1 MSNHICTFLH
11 FLTLFI
17 INKNLYKKFYSQVI
31 STFVDNIPKKNISCI
46 IKHSFGGVY
55 MGKIE
60 DIYEFILKTKFEY
73 WLEDTIKDIK
83 IIEFAILCQ
92 DVMYKTNVYNKMLDK
107 YAYYLDKIGYGK
119 ATDIMSKNYS
129 LKNLSEE
136 SLVRNSL
143 SMLRKWIIRCSG
155 YMCIRKISEEN
166 ISDGVDIYMK
176 KYSLN
181 EEVADVYTLEDKL
194 EIIDNEILNF
204 LRESV

>member
-1 MSNHICTFLH
+1 
-11 FLTLFI
+11 
-17 INKNLYKKFYSQVI
+17 
-31 STFVDNIPKKNISCI
+31 
-46 IKHSFGGVY
+46 